1 LIMLKTTLCVTL
13 IAALLSFSP
22 AFVRQA
28 LAQEGASLA
37 SATDE
42 QKATAGKA
50 FEEGLKQ
57 AKAGKH
63 EEALASFRASY
74 GAVASPNSHMMV
86 ARELVELG
94 KLGEAYAEYEKTV
107 TEAEA
112 AVALDKKYAAALKS
126 STTERDELRKRVHLI
141 QLSVTGQ
148 KAGDKVTVGA
158 REIPESEWQKPIAVA
173 PGNVTIELVSGGA
186 PVASKSVEATAGGES
201 NVELAPTAA
210 GAAAAEPPPQA
221 TAEGKISTSGGGPN
235 LRTWAYI
242 AGGVGVAGLIT
253 FGVFGLMSNSK
264 HGKLEDECT
273 NGVCSKDLKDTRDQG
288 KAFQTIANIGL
299 VVGIVGVGT
308 GTVLYLMSG
317 NKSEKTAKA
326 KTKPKPFRPDVSVG
340 YRSVVVSGS
349 F

>member
-1 LIMLKTTLCVTL
+1 MLKTTLCVTL
-13 IAALLSFSP
+13 IVALLSFSP

-28 LAQEGASLA
+28 LAQQGASLS

-42 QKATAGKA
+42 QKAAAGKA
-50 FEEGLKQ
+50 FEEGLKLS
-57 AKAGKH
+57 KAGKH
-63 EEALASFRASY
+63 DEALASFRASY

-94 KLGEAYAEYEKTV
+94 KLGEAYNEYEATV

-126 STTERDELRKRVHLI
+126 STTERDDLRKRVHLVH
-141 QLSVTGQ
+141 LSVSGQ
-148 KAGDKVTVGA
+148 KAGDRVTVGA
-158 REIPESEWQKPIAVA
+158 REIPESDWQKPIAVA
-173 PGNVTIELVSGGA
+173 PGSVTIELVSGEA
-186 PVASKSVEATAGGES
+186 PVATKTVEATAGGDS
-201 NVELAPTAA
+201 NVELAPT
-210 GAAAAEPPPQA
+210 GAAPPAAEQPPP
-221 TAEGKISTSGGGPN
+221 TVAEGKISTSGGGPN

-264 HGKLEDECT
+264 HSELEDGCK

-326 KTKPKPFRPDVSVG
+326 KAKPKPFRPEVSVG
-340 YRSVVVSGS
+340 YRSVLVSGS

>member
-1 LIMLKTTLCVTL
+1 MLKTTLCLTL

-28 LAQEGASLA
+28 LAQQGASLS

-42 QKATAGKA
+42 QKAAAGKA
-50 FEEGLKQ
+50 FEEGLKL

-63 EEALASFRASY
+63 EDALASFRESY
-74 GAVASPNSHMMV
+74 GAVASPNSHLMV

-94 KLGEAYAEYEKTV
+94 KLGEAYAEYEATV

-112 AVALDKKYAAALKS
+112 AVALDKKYAGALKS
-126 STTERDELRKRVHLI
+126 ATTERDDLRKRVHLVT
-141 QLSVTGQ
+141 LTVTGQ
-148 KAGDKVTVGA
+148 KAGDRVTVGA
-158 REIPESEWQKPIAVA
+158 REIPESDWKKPIAVA
-173 PGNVTIELVSGGA
+173 PGNVAIELVSGGA

-201 NVELAPTAA
+201 NVELAPSAA
-210 GAAAAEPPPQA
+210 PPAAAEAPPPA
-221 TAEGKISTSGGGPN
+221 TAEGKISTSGASPN

-264 HGKLEDECT
+264 HSKLEDECK

-299 VVGIVGVGT
+299 IVGIVGVGS

-326 KTKPKPFRPDVSVG
+326 KQKPKPFRPEVSVG
-340 YRSVVVSGS
+340 YRSVLVSGS